1 MLQFARVAMES
12 GSGGL
17 MEVEINLKYSQ
28 YASSSVND
36 QKGTVKRCNGI
47 DFILKLALK

>member
-1 MLQFARVAMES
+1 MLQFARIAIES
-12 GSGGL
+12 GSVGL

-28 YASSSVND
+28 YASTSVND
-36 QKGTVKRCNGI
+36 LKGTVRRCNGI